1 MPVAQGL
8 DNIDAK
14 GARRFWSKVSR
25 GGPDEC
31 WLWHGG
37 TFTDGYGVF
46 NYHSK
51 NYLAHRVAY
60 AIANGSTPD
69 GLLVCHSCDTKLCVN
84 PRHLFV
90 GRQRDNVQDMELKG
104 RRGLRKSQ
112 FTQAQVDEMCSLRS
126 RGWTYTS
133 IGARYGVTKSTA
145 NRLINGWFRVS
156 ESNDA

>member
-1 MPVAQGL
+1 MPVAQAL

-14 GARRFWSKVSR
+14 RAERFWSKVSR

-31 WLWHGG
+31 WLWRGG
-37 TFTDGYGVF
+37 TFTDGYG
-46 NYHSK
+46 NYWYRGKGH
-51 NYLAHRVAY
+51 LAHRIAY
-60 AIANGSTPD
+60 AIANGSAPY

-84 PRHLFV
+84 PHHLFV
-90 GRQRDNVQDMELKG
+90 GRQRDNVHDMELKG

-112 FTQAQVDEMCSLRS
+112 FTQAQVDEMCTLRS

-145 NRLINGWFRVS
+145 NRLINGRFRVH
-156 ESNDA
+156 EGNDA